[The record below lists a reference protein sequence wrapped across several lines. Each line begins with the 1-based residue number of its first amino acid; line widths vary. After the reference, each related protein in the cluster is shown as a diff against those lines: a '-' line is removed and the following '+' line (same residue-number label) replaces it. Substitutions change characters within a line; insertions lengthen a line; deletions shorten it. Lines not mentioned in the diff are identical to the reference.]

1 MVARHERASGITAG
15 VGGEVAALTQ
25 IAGAL
30 DGVSLSAVPTTPQ
43 SLPVETLRLQPR
55 TGLLVAASWQLAIK
69 RTIDI
74 IGASL
79 ALVLLSPVLLA
90 AAIAVKLSSPG
101 PVFYVSDRVGKDG
114 QVFRF
119 AKFRSMRSNAEY
131 EKPRLVELNEA
142 TGPIFKVRDDPRMTK
157 VGHVLRKLSIDE
169 MPQLIHVLSG
179 KMSLVGPRP
188 PLPEEVATY
197 SEFEWQ
203 RLSVKPGMTCIWQ
216 VSGRSDLDFDT
227 WVRMDIQYIEEWTVF
242 DDLSLLV
249 RTVPAVLTGRGA
261 Y

>member
-1 MVARHERASGITAG
+1 MVVREDESDFAG
-15 VGGEVAALTQ
+15 GAWVADSAGLSAALPGFEVLPLTS
-25 IAGAL
+25 
-30 DGVSLSAVPTTPQ
+30 VTSAADD
-43 SLPVETLRLQPR
+43 SRFR
-55 TGLLVAASWQLAIK
+55 RGGLHAAARWQLTIK
-69 RTIDI
+69 RAVDV

-79 ALVLLSPVLLA
+79 ALLLLSPVLIA

-114 QVFRF
+114 VTFRF

-131 EKPRLVELNEA
+131 EKPHLVELNEA

-157 VGHVLRKLSIDE
+157 VGRVLRKLSIDE
-169 MPQLIHVLSG
+169 MPQLLHVLSG

-188 PLPEEVATY
+188 PLPEEVVTY

-203 RLSVKPGMTCIWQ
+203 RLSVQPGITCIWQ

-227 WVRMDIQYIEEWTVF
+227 WVQMDIQYIEEWTLSS
-242 DDLSLLV
+242 DLRLLL